1 MSATPIHSR
10 RVTVKPNSRSATTVS
25 STRPPAIT
33 DWTSEIGASASAAT
47 WKPHEPMATAIPSV
61 YQGERN
67 SASEVRIGRRGLD
80 RGRLDRAAVLVEEPD
95 DRGEGRQEGHDQ
107 AHLDPEAHPAPASS

>member
-25 STRPPAIT
+25 STSPPAIT

-67 SASEVRIGRRGLD
+67 SASEVRIGRRASTGGD
-80 RGRLDRAAVLVEEPD
+80 ST
-95 DRGEGRQEGHDQ
+95 
-107 AHLDPEAHPAPASS
+107 APRCL